1 MTRAGRIKR
10 SNKDKNLD
18 EDLEIDIIGDKN
30 SPKNQSSGKITDA
43 DNTEPE
49 TKNGKRKLSNT
60 NKKKSKQQSSK
71 SKPKP
76 TKSIS
81 AQEEEELSTAY
92 IAQLLAIEDGSANF
106 DKFEHVGDEYMEGY
120 YDEYGNKDNGEPSNS
135 EDENYFMEDDDWSPA
150 KTNKRRNSGTKSSG
164 RARKNS
170 RTDTNSKNKPSN
182 KKFSGTKDIVQN
194 QEQNENGF
202 PNYEQKVDMNL
213 SKAYIDINV
222 DSSSPNENT
231 QVTKPN
237 QTNESI
243 SKLMDTKDTVYN
255 VGVYTDE
262 EESMFLEGLEL
273 YGRNWQKISGHMK
286 TRESKSIRSHAQ
298 KHFIKL
304 FRDNIPLPAK
314 VAESGTGYTL
324 SGKPL
329 DPNSSTAKPYLT
341 NFEILPN
348 VLPAID
354 NINNNQ
360 DIGDGMNG
368 QEHSSGDATQTPVV
382 FSSINSNSNSLVQSY
397 TRAPTSSPNTKRKP
411 QKQKE
416 EKSKPIIKKI
426 VQTVPVVADNSTI
439 YSGPTEYS
447 LNRPKRS
454 KNITTSSLAK
464 YKSSDDPHALVKC
477 MTFTGEP
484 GSGVAG
490 SQPFQIFVHSNAQVI
505 MDLHAH
511 LMETEIIGLLGG
523 YWDSNNR
530 ILTVKQSFPCRAIA
544 TDDDHLNVEMDP
556 TSEWLVRQEIAE
568 LDMRVVGWYHS
579 HPTFLPDPSNID
591 IENQKAYQNL
601 FMEDTSSNHNQPQ
614 SKDTEDNNVSDTNPK
629 NDFKQENPSLGDND
643 NTPNSVIHEDGSNID
658 QKTNLGGDNLTKSLE
673 NDIIKEEE
681 SKNMENGDIVE
692 QNQIALQNKDKDTKG
707 KSMDAPFIGAIVG
720 PYDPKLPRSYS
731 VINWFM
737 VSTETLLLGEQT
749 PIPRKLETRVIDDKS
764 IPSSLI
770 TKTQELL
777 ESYRDN
783 SHRVRFLQVWRPNS
797 MELKLTKCLLSLAY
811 RMPWIDISPNEPD
824 SKPHPLKNDTSGN
837 QTTDLKLES
846 IKNVDNSGTS
856 GGSLLGIEQ
865 AGEVGDEQNED
876 IKVCSESNSE
886 GSIDVLGTN
895 GADSNLVGFDSSSD
909 MSSVDIESIMNSG
922 GEAVRND
929 KELDIEAGVPEPLPI
944 SVGVSDD
951 TKRLPIWMQSEKL
964 LLVVHNN
971 LVKWI

>member
-170 RTDTNSKNKPSN
+170 RTDTNSKNKSSN

-368 QEHSSGDATQTPVV
+368 QEHSSGDATQTPVGTNK
-382 FSSINSNSNSLVQSY
+382 FSEY
-397 TRAPTSSPNTKRKP
+397 KEETTETKRG
-411 QKQKE
+411 E
-416 EKSKPIIKKI
+416 
-426 VQTVPVVADNSTI
+426 N
-439 YSGPTEYS
+439 
-447 LNRPKRS
+447 
-454 KNITTSSLAK
+454 
-464 YKSSDDPHALVKC
+464 DDPHALVKC

-523 YWDSNNR
+523 
-530 ILTVKQSFPCRAIA
+530 AIA